1 MKKREPVSHIM
12 TKNVHTVNCC
22 NDSLFDAKQLME
34 KYNIRHVP
42 VVSGEKLTGIISLTD
57 IQRISFGSD
66 LGGNQTQVDQAM
78 IEILS
83 IDQVMKHEPRTVTSQ
98 TPIKEVAE
106 QLAVE
111 EFHALPVVNEANEL
125 EGIVT
130 TTDMVKY
137 LIEQY

>member
-12 TKNVHTVNCC
+12 TKDVISM
-22 NDSLFDAKQLME
+22 DLFSGTLEGAKKTME
-34 KYNIRHVP
+34 DNNIRHIPIVK
-42 VVSGEKLTGIISLTD
+42 GEELVGMLSLTD
-57 IQRISFGSD
+57 IHRISY
-66 LGGNQTQVDQAM
+66 GGNFNQGKDVDAA
-78 IEILS
+78 IFNSLNIA
-83 IDQVMKHEPRTVTSQ
+83 QVMKTEPRTVTAQ

-111 EFHALPVVNEANEL
+111 EFHALPVVNQKGKI

-130 TTDMVKY
+130 TTDLVKF